1 MDENKLLEELKNTI
15 RENQQSESKLTL
27 TWAAVVTIFVLLFTG
42 LFTGYFTNATRITK
56 LESDFKYTLETVAT
70 LKSDQKAALELL
82 AEIRWNQKRREA
94 KESGH

>member
-1 MDENKLLEELKNTI
+1 
-15 RENQQSESKLTL
+15 
-27 TWAAVVTIFVLLFTG
+27 
-42 LFTGYFTNATRITK
+42 
-56 LESDFKYTLETVAT
+56 